1 MPPDT
6 HQSKLD
12 RLEAAGIIKQ
22 EHFSEHDKK
31 LLEGISD
38 EEIEVLVRLRKKL
51 GEVPSGRDHIRPNI
65 VV

>member
-12 RLEAAGIIKQ
+12 RLEDAGIIKQ
-22 EHFSEHDKK
+22 QQFSEHDKQ